1 MTRSQIRQLISE
13 KTRWYGRGFSY
24 DCYINGNHV
33 GGSQAL
39 RKQAE
44 KGDKIR
50 VEVFKNRFVA
60 GRIRFQVEEE
70 EITGSRSNTKNNIHP
85 RPRDSQKS
93 KLYTW
98 EKLDVFRDGWRK
110 NQVESEQEAEEF
122 VKGICTEFG
131 FSAPSVRHNSGR
143 KKCAYF
149 PREDEIRI
157 GGWGEFSKEILVHET
172 AHAVLE
178 KLSLNKLIA
187 SHGPAFTTLFMKML
201 SKILGYSIEEMKKKA
216 DRRNLDYLEDFDA
229 EKWKNKDE
237 LSVKEIGKLREE
249 TYHTKRGETFTQ
261 AQLQAIQDI
270 RNGNRPDGRS
280 MKALKNRGYAE
291 KQNGEKWQIQNEEK
305 LLI

>member
-1 MTRSQIRQLISE
+1 MTRSQIKQLISE

-24 DCYINGNHV
+24 ECYINGNCI
-33 GGSQAL
+33 GGSQEL
-39 RKQAE
+39 HRRAE
-44 KGDKIR
+44 EGDEVRI
-50 VEVFKNRFVA
+50 EVFKNQFIA
-60 GRIRFQVEEE
+60 GRIRFQVEED
-70 EITGSRSNTKNNIHP
+70 EISGTSSTKNSIHT

-98 EKLDVFRDGWRK
+98 EKLDVFRGGWRK

-122 VKGICTEFG
+122 IKNICEDFG

-157 GGWGEFSKEILVHET
+157 GGWGGFSKEILVHET

-178 KLSLNKLIA
+178 KLGLNKFIA

-201 SKILGYSIEEMKKKA
+201 SKTLGYSIEEMKEKA
-216 DRRNLDYLEDFDA
+216 DRRSLDYLENFGA
-229 EKWKNKDE
+229 EKWENKDE
-237 LSVKEIGKLREE
+237 LSVKEIGKLRGE

-270 RNGNRPDGRS
+270 RNGNQPDGRS

-291 KQNGEKWQIQNEEK
+291 KQNGEKWQLQNEEK